1 MTIKEAVQTGNKL
14 LIDSSPTAELDS
26 EVLLSA
32 ILHKNREFML
42 THPETVLSDWEQK
55 QFQSFLKRRA
65 KHEPISYLIGYKEFY
80 GLRFQVSDDA
90 LIPRPATEGLVAAV
104 LSDTNP
110 EKEYRILDVGTGS
123 GCIAITLA
131 KHFPATKIIASDIDE
146 KALACARQ
154 NAESLKTEKQI
165 DFIQSDLMEKIT
177 GSFDIICA
185 NLPYLS
191 IEQWQN
197 TSPTVKKFE
206 PKKALLGGQHGFE
219 LNAEFLRQ
227 LPAHL
232 NPGGKIY
239 LEIDPASKEILTH
252 QVSFIYP
259 GAKTEIKKDLAGIDR
274 VLVIKG

>member
-1 MTIKEAVQTGNKL
+1 M
-14 LIDSSPTAELDS
+14 
-26 EVLLSA
+26 
-32 ILHKNREFML
+32 
-42 THPETVLSDWEQK
+42 
-55 QFQSFLKRRA
+55 
-65 KHEPISYLIGYKEFY
+65 
-80 GLRFQVSDDA
+80 
-90 LIPRPATEGLVAAV
+90 IPRPATEGLVAAV

-191 IEQWQN
+191 IQQWQN

-206 PKKALLGGQHGFE
+206 PKKALL
-219 LNAEFLRQ
+219 
-227 LPAHL
+227 
-232 NPGGKIY
+232 
-239 LEIDPASKEILTH
+239 EIDDFTVSGSSTIKEKVINDSRKAYGT
-252 QVSFIYP
+252 
-259 GAKTEIKKDLAGIDR
+259 KTEIKKDLAGIDR